1 MNIARSS
8 NPALSE
14 KVFRNVSE
22 STGEGVMTLSGTINK
37 TILSFLL
44 LLLGAVF
51 TWSKFFNS
59 IDEAAGAA
67 TVMPYLIGGGI
78 GGFIL
83 ALVTIFKKEW
93 SGYTVPVYA
102 VLEGLMLG
110 ALSAVIEAQFK
121 DQGLV
126 LRAVA
131 LTFGTFFA
139 MLFLYKSR
147 IIKVTEKF
155 RMGVFAA
162 TGGIA
167 IVYFMSFIMGL
178 FGVRMGFLY
187 GNSLLSIGI
196 SLFVVVIAALNLVL
210 DFEFIEKGSKA
221 NLPKY
226 MEWYGSFG
234 LLVTLVWLYLE
245 ILRLLSKIAS
255 RD

>member
-8 NPALSE
+8 NPALSD
-14 KVFRNVSE
+14 KIFRNVSE

-37 TILSFLL
+37 TILSFML

-93 SGYTVPVYA
+93 AGYTVPVYA

-167 IVYFMSFIMGL
+167 IVYFLSFIMSL

>member
-8 NPALSE
+8 NPALSD
-14 KVFRNVSE
+14 KIFRNVSE

-37 TILSFLL
+37 TILSFML

-59 IDEAAGAA
+59 IDEAAGVS

-93 SGYTVPVYA
+93 AGYTVPVYA

-167 IVYFMSFIMGL
+167 IVYFLSFIMSL

>member
-8 NPALSE
+8 NPALSD
-14 KVFRNVSE
+14 KIFRNVPV
-22 STGEGVMTLSGTINK
+22 STGGDVMTLSGTMNK
-37 TILSFLL
+37 TLLSFML

-51 TWSKFFNS
+51 TWSKFFNN
-59 IDEAAGAA
+59 IDEATGAA
-67 TVMPYLIGGGI
+67 AVMPYLIGGGI

-93 SGYTVPVYA
+93 SAYTVPVYA

-110 ALSAVIEAQFK
+110 ALSAIVEAQFK

-131 LTFGTFFA
+131 LTFGTFFT

-147 IIKVTEKF
+147 IIKVTERF

-167 IVYFMSFIMGL
+167 IVYLLGFIMGL
-178 FGVRMGFLY
+178 FGVRLDFLY
-187 GNSLLSIGI
+187 GNSLMSIGI

-210 DFEFIEKGSKA
+210 DFDFIEKGSES

-245 ILRLLSKIAS
+245 ILRLLSKISS
-255 RD
+255 RN

>member
-1 MNIARSS
+1 MNILRSS
-8 NPALSE
+8 NPALSD
-14 KVFRNVSE
+14 KVFQNVSYT
-22 STGEGVMTLSGTINK
+22 TGEDVMTLSGTINK

-44 LLLGAVF
+44 LLLGAVY
-51 TWSKFFNS
+51 TWSKFFGTA
-59 IDEAAGAA
+59 DVTTGAA
-67 TVMPYLIGGGI
+67 AVMPYLIGGGI

-83 ALVTIFKKEW
+83 AMVTIFKKEW
-93 SGYTVPVYA
+93 AGYTVPVYA

-110 ALSAVIEAQFK
+110 GLSAIVEAQFA

-126 LRAVA
+126 MRAVA
-131 LTFGTFFA
+131 FTFGTFFA
-139 MLFLYKSR
+139 MLFFYKSR
-147 IIKVTEKF
+147 IIKVTERF

-167 IVYFMSFIMGL
+167 IVYLLSFVMSL
-178 FGVRMGFLY
+178 FGVQMGFLY

-210 DFEFIEKGSKA
+210 DFEFIEKGSQA